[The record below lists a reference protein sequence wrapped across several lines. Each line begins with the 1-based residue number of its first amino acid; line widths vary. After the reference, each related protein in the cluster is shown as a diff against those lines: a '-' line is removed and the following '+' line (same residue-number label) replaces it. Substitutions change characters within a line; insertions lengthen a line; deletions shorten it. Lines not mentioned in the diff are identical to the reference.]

1 MCYDSAALSKRSL
14 DYAKRVGYGAETI
27 EELEQQFLRIRE
39 SDGPV
44 FHANGYDHPKMPLI
58 LQEENKKVELFQ
70 WGLIP
75 EWTKNLGQAQKVWN
89 KTLNARSETVF
100 EKPAF
105 RKAAEKRRCLVV
117 LDGFFEHHHKGTRTF
132 PYFIEMANKEPMI
145 MAGIYE
151 RWVNPEDQ
159 NSLCT
164 FSILTT
170 RANKLLSEI
179 HNNPKMKESRIPV
192 ILSPEKQA
200 LWLSNLNPNRDI
212 KCFTEIFQAIKSEE
226 LSAHTVNPLRG
237 KHKVSNSAKAQALRE
252 YPELINVDSD
262 EHGQISLF

>member
-14 DYAKRVGYGAETI
+14 DYAKRVAYGPETI
-27 EELEQQFLRIRE
+27 EELEQQFLRVRE
-39 SDGPV
+39 SHGPV

-58 LQEENKKVELFQ
+58 LQEEKKKVVLFQ

-75 EWTKNLGQAQKVWN
+75 AWTKNLGQAQKVWN

-100 EKPAF
+100 EKPAY
-105 RKAAEKRRCLVV
+105 REAVENRRCLVV
-117 LDGFFEHHHKGTRTF
+117 LDGFFEHHHKGRRTF

-159 NSLCT
+159 NSLYT

-200 LWLSNLNPNRDI
+200 LWLSDIHPDRDS
-212 KCFTEIFQAIKSEE
+212 KSFQKIFEPINSDE
-226 LSAHTVNPLRG
+226 LSAYTVNPLRG
-237 KHKVSNSAKAQALRE
+237 KQKLGNRAEAQEKRE
-252 YPELINVDSD
+252 YPQLIRQDSD